1 MARLESYSRSHS
13 YRIYVTDSLNAIAK
27 NTKTRIVGR
36 DVVDC
41 GVELSKRWLD
51 IVEMPI
57 EEAPAEDNRTCEE
70 ITSEIWVRAGFKR
83 GNT

>member
-1 MARLESYSRSHS
+1 
-13 YRIYVTDSLNAIAK
+13 
-27 NTKTRIVGR
+27 VGR